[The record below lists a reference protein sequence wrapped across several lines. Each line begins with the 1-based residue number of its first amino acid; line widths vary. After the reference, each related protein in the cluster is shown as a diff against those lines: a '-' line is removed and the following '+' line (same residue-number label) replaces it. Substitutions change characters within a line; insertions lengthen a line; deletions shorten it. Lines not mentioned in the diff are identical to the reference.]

1 MDIGVMKS
9 KLKACLSRYRYV
21 WIVLLVGILLMLIPS
36 QNPDTPKDSVM
47 QVTQVGLPLEE
58 QLANILAKVSGA
70 GEVKVMLSLAAGE
83 ETLYQTDVDQQTQTD
98 STSSKRNT
106 VTVTDSQRNESGLVR
121 QVLPPAYM
129 GAIIVCEGADAP
141 SVRLAIIEAVS
152 DVTGLGADKISVLK
166 MK

>member
-36 QNPDTPKDSVM
+36 QNPDTPKDTVM
-47 QVTQVGLPLEE
+47 QAMEVGLPLEE

>member
-1 MDIGVMKS
+1 
-9 KLKACLSRYRYV
+9 
-21 WIVLLVGILLMLIPS
+21 MLIPS

-47 QVTQVGLPLEE
+47 QATEVGLPLEE

>member
-47 QVTQVGLPLEE
+47 QATEVGLPLEE